1 MTLCRKRR
9 YSVLRVFKR
18 IMHAYKLP
26 GKVSEW
32 ELHASGSDSGI
43 QSQPALTIVVLFWL
57 SSRHRWLQCSVS
69 HCRSFGLE
77 LQTRL

>member
-43 QSQPALTIVVLFWL
+43 QSQPFLTIVVLFG
-57 SSRHRWLQCSVS
+57 SVLGTGGFS
-69 HCRSFGLE
+69 VQLATAEVLG
-77 LQTRL
+77 